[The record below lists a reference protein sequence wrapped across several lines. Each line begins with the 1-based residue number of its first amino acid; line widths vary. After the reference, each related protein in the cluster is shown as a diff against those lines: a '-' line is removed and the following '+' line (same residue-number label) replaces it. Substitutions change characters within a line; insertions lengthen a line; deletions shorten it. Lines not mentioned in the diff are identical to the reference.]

1 MLTLLIKDIVVCNV
15 DSTMIITEERS
26 AGGLKSTHINEKQLK
41 PQKLIHS
48 ISKGTI
54 LKKVGGRRSYLSEP

>member
-1 MLTLLIKDIVVCNV
+1 MFTLLMEDVVCNV
-15 DSTMIITEERS
+15 DRTMIIIEERS